1 MSRVNIY
8 VRPHQIKTLKKMDK
22 LRGTSSKSEFILKS
36 VEYMID
42 THEKNKDILSPIDLP
57 TLADDVEIW
66 KIYFQGMPLTTLVD
80 NITKLEKLQ
89 NLARLEVAER

>member
-1 MSRVNIY
+1 MNKLNLY
-8 VRPHQIKTLKKMDK
+8 VRPHNEKTIKKMEK
-22 LRGTSSKSEFILKS
+22 LRGTTSKSEF
-36 VEYMID
+36 VFNAVQFMID